1 MTKTIKK
8 ILVLTLLAT
17 TLTACGSGQTAE
29 TRMIKQ
35 VTDGVEAQSA
45 EIRLR
50 NVKIIKDEL
59 SQGILIGTLINWSDQ
74 VDVITGISI
83 GGVSATLSAPKFDL
97 LKNKP
102 VIFVGESA
110 NADAFA
116 LITKNAGERLP
127 ITFTFAT
134 ASPVTVDALVVQ
146 QEGIYESLQR
156 VIQTQTPVVTEEVK
170 P

>member
-1 MTKTIKK
+1 MGSRLKT
-8 ILVLTLLAT
+8 LAAVLIISTVVT
-17 TLTACGSGQTAE
+17 GCGSGQNAV
-29 TRMIKQ
+29 TRNFKQ

-50 NVKIIKDEL
+50 NIKIVKNEL
-59 SQGILIGTLINWSDQ
+59 SQGILVGTLVNWSDQ
-74 VDVITGISI
+74 ADAITAINI
-83 GGVSATLSAPKFDL
+83 GGVAATLSGARFDL

-102 VIFVGESA
+102 ITFVGDSA

-116 LITKNAGERLP
+116 QISKVAGERIP

-134 ASPVTVDALVVQ
+134 ATPVTVDALVVAQ
-146 QEGIYESLQR
+146 DGIYENLVR
-156 VIQTQTPVVTEEVK
+156 ANAVVAAPVMDEVK